1 VSEAELPNRRQE
13 DQEPVDTIEDKTSP
27 KRESM
32 DTQTPMVRETRTV
45 VYPAGQPSPQDVVK
59 KNQSHP
65 KEPIEIDM
73 AGVQKKDYQFVQQ
86 LESLAGSP
94 NAVDY
99 QIVVLRKNPGVLGNY
114 RFVCNKI
121 LQIYEVGTYHDIRGY
136 VVQEFGGGTYEIR
149 LIKPRGDVMAGA
161 YDKIGSMIFVQDVKV
176 TPPICDAFTMEGI
189 DLRPVSPARVG
200 PVPVVG
206 AAMGRDPESEDIQS
220 LVTQRRK
227 TQLKHEIWEQDSQI
241 ADNIERREENRMRR
255 KIEQDRAEQSAAL
268 EWQSRFDTQRS
279 QHESSMVQVMANA
292 QKTTTE
298 LIAQLTQNKNHD
310 GGGIG
315 PIIAALMTT
324 MSKAQEV
331 QIEMMRQ
338 QSEARREDSLKLAE
352 IQAQSHKDMLTMV
365 TSMSSKS
372 EALADKLL
380 AMRIESP
387 DQRIEQILKAKEAGK
402 SEAKEWFQMIEEVRA
417 NATQESG
424 GGDEVVDWDP
434 EAGALG
440 NLTALAFRG
449 LQRLLTGPAAGQAMQ
464 MVNRLLNKPAYNT
477 QFTDREVAAAAQQM
491 EPYLAEHPPVPRL
504 PAPPVVRTTGF
515 LPGQTAPAPL
525 QFQVPSTPAGRPEPG
540 IIYQTM
546 EPTSFQV
553 VQAQTPQIAN
563 HPQMEILPPESEVPP
578 TFAAEAAIEPAE
590 TSEDR
595 LRFHVNTMIEDCMAD
610 LQDQRHVHQWPLTA
624 FEVLNKS
631 FLDELA
637 RTRSEEEQVSLIKR
651 YADPTLFQTWYQS
664 FWRPGGTENFRKF
677 CQGIQ
682 QLISLHM
689 ENNNASATIAS

>member
-1 VSEAELPNRRQE
+1 
-13 DQEPVDTIEDKTSP
+13 
-27 KRESM
+27 M
-32 DTQTPMVRETRTV
+32 DNQPPMVRETRTV

-59 KNQSHP
+59 KNQNHP
-65 KEPIEIDM
+65 KTESIEIDM

-176 TPPICDAFTMEGI
+176 TPPICDAFTTEGI
-189 DLRPVSPARVG
+189 DLRPVSPVRVG

-206 AAMGRDPESEDIQS
+206 ASGRDPESEDIQS

-268 EWQSRFDTQRS
+268 EWQSRFDTERQK
-279 QHESSMVQVMANA
+279 HESSMVSMMANS
-292 QKTTTE
+292 QRQTTD
-298 LIAQLTQNKNHD
+298 LITQLVQGGKND
-310 GGGIG
+310 GGIG
-315 PIIAALMTT
+315 AVVAALMTA
-324 MSKAQEV
+324 MSKSQEM
-331 QIEMMRQ
+331 QIAMMRS
-338 QSEARREDSLKLAE
+338 QSDDRRADSQKLAE
-352 IQAQSHKDMLTMV
+352 LQAENQKNIVTML
-365 TSMSSKS
+365 SAMSAKS
-372 EALADKLL
+372 EALVDKLL
-380 AMRIESP
+380 TARVESP

-417 NATQESG
+417 NAMQESG
-424 GGDEVVDWDP
+424 GEEEVVEWDP

-464 MVNRLLNKPAYNT
+464 MVNRLLNKPASNT

-504 PAPPVVRTTGF
+504 PAPPVVRPTGF

-546 EPTSFQV
+546 EPTSFQT
-553 VQAQTPQIAN
+553 VQAPTPQIAN

-578 TFAAEAAIEPAE
+578 TFTAEAAIEPAE

-637 RTRSEEEQVSLIKR
+637 RTRSEEEQITLIKR

-689 ENNNASATIAS
+689 ENQNHAASTTIAS